1 MEMGV
6 REQNETVI
14 LLPGVQKDV
23 LLKLL
28 SYEITFQWEMV
39 AAAYLEALETGMEKD
54 ASKNYENNLV
64 QNEGEQFSESFS
76 SLIFFVLSKICI
88 ICSELSI
95 SIHI

>member
-14 LLPGVQKDV
+14 LLPGVQEDV

-28 SYEITFQWEMV
+28 NYEITFQWEMV
-39 AAAYLEALETGMEKD
+39 AAAYLEVLEMGMEKY
-54 ASKNYENNLV
+54 ASKDYKKNLV

-76 SLIFFVLSKICI
+76 SLNFFLFCQKYA
-88 ICSELSI
+88 
-95 SIHI
+95 

>member
-1 MEMGV
+1 MEMGA

-14 LLPGVQKDV
+14 RLPGVQKDV

-28 SYEITFQWEMV
+28 NYEITLQWEIV
-39 AAAYLEALETGMEKD
+39 VAAYLEVLETGMEKD
-54 ASKNYENNLV
+54 ALKNYENNLV